1 VSERQPI
8 LEEMVES
15 RPRLLR
21 ARVLPGR
28 GRHAA
33 EILLTFERSH
43 LEVSAGTSGLRLQ
56 TNLEP
61 EARPDDWV
69 DVAEEDPW
77 WTVMGAPLTEM
88 WAARD
93 EAGALQSLDL
103 QLREAEDNPKVIC
116 LTQLRD
122 GVRVLALTREAWAK
136 RVGEG

>member
-1 VSERQPI
+1 MSERQPI
-8 LEEMVES
+8 LGEMVES

-21 ARVLPGR
+21 ARILPGR
-28 GRHAA
+28 GGYVA
-33 EILLTFERSH
+33 EVLLTFERAH
-43 LEVSAGTSGLRLQ
+43 LAVSAATSGLRLQ
-56 TNLEP
+56 THLEP
-61 EARPDDWV
+61 EARPDDWL
-69 DVAEEDPW
+69 DVAQQDPW

-88 WAARD
+88 WAERD

-122 GVRVLALTREAWAK
+122 GVRVLALTRAAWAK